1 MLRIQDLPEGGG
13 ADGGKQ
19 VWFKLV
25 TEDGQTQSL
34 YLPHGQVQHFIG
46 GLQRF
51 ADVARTQREQNGTET
66 TTSPEHAY
74 LVEEVHSF
82 PAAGHNLMLRFGV
95 GKDVEFSFFLRP
107 AILKDLLKSI
117 LKIQEP
123 APRARPAAKADGE
136 AAPSA

>member
-34 YLPHGQVQHFIG
+34 YLPQGQVQHFIG

-51 ADVARTQREQNGTET
+51 ADVARKQREQSGAET
-66 TTSPEHAY
+66 VTSPEHAY
-74 LVEEVHSF
+74 LVEQVDSF
-82 PAAGHNLMLRFGV
+82 PAAGHNMMLRFGV
-95 GKDVEFSFFLRP
+95 GKDVEFSFFMRP
-107 AILKDLLKSI
+107 PILKALLKSI
-117 LKIQEP
+117 LQIQEP
-123 APRARPAAKADGE
+123 AP
-136 AAPSA
+136 APKVLEG